1 MRTPKRKD
9 ASRHALAKLRVN
21 MLEGDESGCLQ
32 KSFIFRVKII
42 NTLYSKKGGGG
53 AYFHLEN
60 TEMH

>member
-1 MRTPKRKD
+1 M
-9 ASRHALAKLRVN
+9 AKLRVN
-21 MLEGDESGCLQ
+21 MLEGDESECLQ